1 MYGRFWVPA
10 LGVFML
16 CACSSRS
23 TVPDGTAVLDED
35 ITLTRQTDRPVDTA
49 TRELTV
55 DDDAILVAFVDENL
69 TDVKLEIAVIS
80 SDEDAPKPVVVEN
93 NMTGAGVEMAGL
105 EVSEGARVRV
115 TLTNTQD
122 AAQPGK
128 VHLRVQQYSAKAA
141 RDPKFATQL
150 TAYGAWTNATN
161 AAFRADDV
169 KKTGVAELQRAID
182 GFDSAQGD
190 AALAARA
197 RLVKARMLHL
207 FRIDWRESRAEAL
220 RAAAAFA
227 RLPNPDALNEARAKY
242 VEALALIEMSND
254 REAKEP
260 TAEEAK
266 KSATDTLNAL
276 SASTSALGPI
286 ERARAIGALGQLELR
301 NFLADAAN
309 KHFEEAR
316 AIYQAEGHTAGE
328 REMRCNLAMVLV
340 ERGDFGGAAQAI
352 GALTPEIERIADP
365 ELRVKMYAAAGRAQ
379 SFSGNADAGAELLL
393 KALPLAQEYQLHQLE
408 GIALQGLGY
417 IYQDRGDMLAASSF
431 FEEALK
437 IARDQKDVLE
447 YVQALASAGS
457 AARSANNLDRAFE
470 LHEEAVRLAPTP
482 VAQVRT
488 RLDLGIDH
496 YRKGDLPAAIAEYR
510 KSLAVDLH
518 DPNVHIFTDGKL
530 GLAQFLI
537 EYEKSTPKDLEEAA
551 RLIAEGEKT
560 SIKVSDE
567 WRVIWSTGQRAALD
581 ARLGRNSAAL
591 AGYLKVFELSQEYRL
606 RSSSIESRSGMLKS
620 EEHAFRGYL
629 DIVFSDAARRG
640 PGVFRPATPAEL
652 AGLQRLERA
661 RYESFG
667 ALRVGTLDTKSAAHV
682 DQLLEQMGQKS
693 LRIAELVKNNLDAA
707 QAAELRTLQ
716 IDMARLHA
724 ELDHV
729 RTSAAATSKENT
741 RPWRVL
747 EPGTAQLSYALARN
761 HVYAVV
767 RSDAGTLVTVL
778 GLSRKELDQQLTE
791 LAELD
796 VQTSSPKIEAALEKI
811 SSVLLPAGLLPE
823 KSSTVE
829 VVAEGR
835 IASVPFTALRS
846 PTDPRRRLVETHVV
860 KMVTSLVGAD
870 DAPRAR
876 QARPFRF
883 VALASGSGTYRRAV
897 ADPKPRLQ
905 AATKEIRIAADLFTA
920 RDASARV
927 KLLVGA
933 EGTAAALRDIWAS
946 GADVVHFATHALAD
960 LRQPVAS
967 LLVLPATDTSGN
979 STYLTAGQVQAWRGD
994 TELVFLSACDS
1005 AVGPPQYAAGMP
1017 GLQRAFLRA
1026 GARGVIATL
1035 APIEDVLAQQFAA
1048 DFYTRYTSGQSAA
1061 QALSETQRA
1070 WVAPKPGLSEG
1081 DQLRRRITAL
1091 AHGFYSQ

>member
-1 MYGRFWVPA
+1 MIGRFWVPA
-10 LGVFML
+10 IGVFLL
-16 CACSSRS
+16 CACSPRS

-35 ITLTRQTDRPVDTA
+35 ITLTRQTDKPIDSA

-55 DDDAILVAFVDENL
+55 EDDVILVAFVDENL
-69 TDVKLEIAVIS
+69 TDVKLGIATIGG
-80 SDEDAPKPVVVEN
+80 DDDAPKPVVVEN
-93 NMTGAGVEMAGL
+93 NMTGAGIEIAVL
-105 EVSEGARVRV
+105 DVPEGARVRV
-115 TLTNTQD
+115 TLTNPQD
-122 AAQPGK
+122 AVQPGK
-128 VHLRVQQYSAKAA
+128 VHLRVRQYSESAV
-141 RDPKFATQL
+141 RDPKFAAQL
-150 TAYGAWTNATN
+150 TAYRAWTAATD
-161 AAFRADDV
+161 AAFRVDDV
-169 KKTGVAELQRAID
+169 KKTGLPAMQRAID
-182 GFDSAQGD
+182 SLEDPQGD
-190 AALAARA
+190 AALAAQA

-207 FRIDWRESRAEAL
+207 FRIDWREARAEAQ

-227 RLPNPDALNEARAKY
+227 RLAKPDEQGGARAKY

-254 REAKEP
+254 REAREP

-266 KSATDTLNAL
+266 KAATDMLNAL
-276 SASTSALGPI
+276 SAPTSVFGPI
-286 ERARAIGALGQLELR
+286 ERARAITALGQLELR
-301 NFLADAAN
+301 NFLTDAAD

-316 AIYQAEGHTAGE
+316 AIYKAEGHTAGE

-352 GALTPEIERIADP
+352 GALTPEIELIADP

-393 KALPLAQEYQLHQLE
+393 KALPLAQQYQLRQLE
-408 GIALQGLGY
+408 GITLQGLGY

-447 YVQALASAGS
+447 YVQALASAGA

-488 RLDLGIDH
+488 RLDLGVDH
-496 YRKGDLPAAIAEYR
+496 YRKGDIPAAIAEYR

-537 EYEKSTPKDLEEAA
+537 ENEKRTPQDLEEAA

-560 SIKVSDE
+560 SIKMSDE
-567 WRVIWSTGQRAALD
+567 WRVIWSTEMRATLD
-581 ARLGRNSAAL
+581 ARLGRISAAL
-591 AGYLKVFELSQEYRL
+591 AGYEKVFQLSQEYRL

-620 EEHAFRGYL
+620 EEYAFRGYL
-629 DIVFSDAARRG
+629 DIVFSDVAKRG
-640 PGVFRPATPAEL
+640 TGAFRPITPAEL

-661 RYESFG
+661 RHESFG
-667 ALRVGTLDTKSAAHV
+667 ALRVGTLDPKSAARA
-682 DQLLEQMGQKS
+682 DQLLDQMGQKS
-693 LRIAELVKNNLDAA
+693 LRIAALVKGDLDAA
-707 QAAELRTLQ
+707 RAAELRTLQ

-729 RTSAAATSKENT
+729 RTSAAASSQEKT
-741 RPWRVL
+741 RSWRAL
-747 EPGTAQLSYALARN
+747 APDSAQLSYAQAQD

-767 RSDAGTLVTVL
+767 RSEAGTIVTVL
-778 GLSRKELDQQLTE
+778 GPSRKALDQQLTE

-796 VQTSSPKIEAALEKI
+796 VQTSSPQIEAALEKI

-823 KSSTVE
+823 KSSAVE
-829 VVAEGR
+829 IVAEGR
-835 IASVPFTALRS
+835 IASVPFPALRS
-846 PTDPRRRLVETHVV
+846 PTDPKRRLIETHVV

-920 RDASARV
+920 RDASAKV
-927 KLLVGA
+927 KLLLGA

-994 TELVFLSACDS
+994 AELVFLSACDS
-1005 AVGPPQYAAGMP
+1005 AIGPPQYAAGMP

-1048 DFYTRYTSGQSAA
+1048 DFYTRYTSGQPAA

-1091 AHGFYSQ
+1091 AHGFYAQ